1 MTVAEIIINRPTKHL
16 QKCFSYRIP
25 THMEYITPGWRVII
39 PWGNGHEEG
48 IVWETRP
55 ETSEDATLDL
65 KSVFATIGDTAWF
78 TSEMLALAEWI
89 ASYYVCPLIEA
100 LRLFLVDK
108 KTVKSQTRYTLT
120 ISGQKKIA
128 LENIPANHQ
137 KPLKNYFPNMLEALA
152 NGWIK
157 GELKRLSDSRFASE
171 VVWDAAI
178 DPVLS
183 QLMRTPRQQELVF
196 FLTEHPEQTSAEL
209 NAAGFSAALRK
220 SAVSN
225 GYISTHEKCS
235 AHTVIRDHLPS
246 LTSAQEQALA
256 NVTSALNEKRH
267 ETFLLHGVTAS
278 GKTEI
283 YLRAAAT
290 AIEKGKNV
298 LVLVPEISLTDQL
311 VRRFTARFGAEK
323 IFCQHSGLTERER
336 FDNWRRVRAGR
347 GNIVIGPRSAIFM
360 PAEDIGL
367 IVIDEEYDASY
378 KQSEQT
384 RYHARRVAEWRAS
397 WHHCP
402 LVLGAATPSMES
414 YYRAENGEI
423 TTLLL
428 PERIGGVSLP
438 KMHIV
443 DMRSELEAGNRS
455 ILSRELYQTM
465 QTMLS
470 QGRQIILLLNRRGYA
485 THVSCRTCGY
495 VLTCPHCDLPYTYHL
510 PTHTLQCH
518 RCGGEREMPTSCPN
532 CGSKAIKYFGLGTQR
547 AQKVVAEAF
556 PRAKVLRLD
565 TDSAGNARRRAEILD
580 TFAQGKADIL
590 LGTQLVA
597 KGHDIPN
604 VGCVGVL
611 SIDALLNRPQ
621 YNAAEQAFQLVVQAA
636 GRAGRKD
643 GEGRVIVQTYHPGH
657 YALQA
662 ACTNEWQNFY
672 TEELELREYLHYPPF
687 FERAKISAFAE
698 SQEKAQSHLQVLFDD
713 LVNVLAEKGIEVEYT
728 DIYPDYQAKLRGRF
742 YMSFQIAAKSLDVVR
757 AHMKQSALWQVNGII
772 IDMEMS

>member
-25 THMEYITPGWRVII
+25 AHLEYITPGWRVIV
-39 PWGNGHEEG
+39 PWGTGHEEG
-48 IVWETRP
+48 IVWKTRSETF
-55 ETSEDATLDL
+55 EDTTREL
-65 KSVFATIGDTAWF
+65 KSIFEAIGDNAWF
-78 TSEMLALAEWI
+78 TSEMLALAEWL
-89 ASYYVCPLIEA
+89 AMYYACPLIEA

-108 KTVKSQTRYTLT
+108 KTIKGQTRYSLT
-120 ISGQKKIA
+120 VSGQKKIA
-128 LENIPANHQ
+128 PENIPTNHQ
-137 KPLKNYFPNMLEALA
+137 KLLKNYFPNMLEALA

-157 GELKRLSDSRFASE
+157 GELKQLSDSRFASE
-171 VVWDAAI
+171 IVWDAAI
-178 DPVLS
+178 EPTQS
-183 QLMRTPRQQELVF
+183 QLMRTPRQQELVL

-220 SAVSN
+220 SALSN
-225 GYISTHEKCS
+225 GYVSTHEKCS
-235 AHTVIRDHLPS
+235 DHTGIPDHLPP
-246 LTSAQEQALA
+246 LTSAQKQAWASIL
-256 NVTSALNEKRH
+256 SALNEQRN

-283 YLRAAAT
+283 YLRAAAN
-290 AIEKGKNV
+290 AVEKGKNV
-298 LVLVPEISLTDQL
+298 LILTPEISLTDQV
-311 VRRFTARFGAEK
+311 VRRFTARFN
-323 IFCQHSGLTERER
+323 
-336 FDNWRRVRAGR
+336 NWRRVRAGR
-347 GNIVIGPRSAIFM
+347 GNIVIGPRSAVFM

-384 RYHARRVAEWRAS
+384 RYHARRVAEWRAR

-518 RCGGEREMPTSCPN
+518 RCGGAREMPASCPN

-565 TDSAGNARRRAEILD
+565 TDNAGNARRRAEILD

-604 VGCVGVL
+604 VGCVGIL

-621 YNAAEQAFQLVVQAA
+621 YNAAEQVFQLVVQAA

-643 GEGRVIVQTYHPGH
+643 GDGRVIVQTYHPGH

-662 ACTNEWQNFY
+662 ACTDEWQNFY

-713 LVNVLAEKGIEVEYT
+713 LAKILAEKGVEVEYT
-728 DIYPDYQAKLRGRF
+728 DIYPDYQAKLRDRF
-742 YMSFQIAAKSLDVVR
+742 YMSFQITAKNLNTVR
-757 AHMKQSALWQVNGII
+757 AHIKKSDLWQVSGII